1 MGNKLIHL
9 NIRNTFFALI
19 KMVFISYLLVGC
31 GDGSQSQSKSLT
43 YEDLNYCAYIENN
56 KNLFAFSN
64 TGDWTQLFKTFYLKN
79 NFSPNHSALKYID
92 SEIKNFDYDVSSPDL
107 TFRTFMGLVPRW
119 QERCRQIQI
128 DPNY

>member
-1 MGNKLIHL
+1 MQKLIG
-9 NIRNTFFALI
+9 F
-19 KMVFISYLLVGC
+19 VFVSLMTIGC
-31 GDGSQSQSKSLT
+31 GTQSSSSASTLSMN
-43 YEDLNYCAYIENN
+43 DLNYCAYIEND

-64 TGDWTQLFKTFYLKN
+64 TGDWTQLFKTFYLQN
-79 NFSPNHSALKYID
+79 NFAPNHSALKYID
-92 SEIKNFDYDVSSPDL
+92 SEIKNFEYDASNPDL